1 MNYANDHIR
10 NVLVAGHGGA
20 GKTSLVEA
28 MLYLTKAT
36 DRQGRVEDGNT
47 VCDFDFFIN
56 LLLSAKTRRYPHKP
70 VFYSFH

>member
-36 DRQGRVEDGNT
+36 DRLGRVEDGNT
-47 VCDFDFFIN
+47 VCDFDPEEIKRHVS
-56 LLLSAKTRRYPHKP
+56 LSLAVAP
-70 VFYSFH
+70 VE